1 MNQCVNL
8 PNEAPAIRPAK
19 TVKARLGITY
29 CGQTAKRSDKS
40 GSKEKVSA
48 LYRAMSGLWRDN
60 VGGLACSDVVKPAQ
74 SAYIQGSAF
83 RRLT

>member
-1 MNQCVNL
+1 
-8 PNEAPAIRPAK
+8 
-19 TVKARLGITY
+19 
-29 CGQTAKRSDKS
+29 
-40 GSKEKVSA
+40 